1 MLLWLAVIL
10 GWITLALGGAHLGH
24 ILDAPSLS
32 RGGVG
37 ERLVRLA
44 ATLWGLLLL
53 WLILD
58 ILGALVTR

>member
-32 RGGVG
+32 RAG
-37 ERLVRLA
+37 
-44 ATLWGLLLL
+44 WGRGSSASRPPSGDSSSFGSS
-53 WLILD
+53 WISW
-58 ILGALVTR
+58 VPW